1 MRRAR
6 GPRRFSPQVTYD
18 GRVARTRLPAKTAPD
33 ARVED
38 AEGGGFFG
46 GIGRFV
52 VRWPWVVIGAWIAL
66 AISVTMAFP
75 PLAVLA
81 QKAPASILPGNAPS
95 VVSQKQMSEAFNE
108 ASSDN
113 ILLVVLTNENG
124 FTAADEV
131 VYRDLVGAL
140 RAETEDVAALQDF
153 VTTPPLREILV
164 SKDNKAWLLPVNIVG
179 EVATPPA
186 IAATKRAIQ
195 TVQDTVAGTSLEAF
209 TTGPAGTFNDIKD
222 IGDRDIFTIEV
233 ATVLALLAILLMVY
247 RNLLTMILPLIT
259 IGVALVTAQGVV
271 AGMGTLGLSVSSQTI
286 VLLTAMLAGAGTDYA
301 VFLIA
306 RYHDYLRMGAEADE
320 AVRNAL
326 ASVGKVITAS
336 AATVAV
342 TFVGMIFTKLTVFS
356 TVGVALAAAIIVG
369 CAGALTFLP
378 ALLTLAGRRGWARP
392 RRDLT
397 GRFWRRSGIRIVRRP
412 VINLVVSLVIL
423 VILASTS
430 ALATYNYDDRKALP
444 AASASILGYDAI
456 SRHFPLNASLP
467 QYILIKSPQDL
478 RTPKALADMEQ
489 LAYRIS
495 QVPDIDIVR
504 GITRPTGESLEQAR
518 LSFQAGEVGKPLN
531 QTADAINTNT
541 GNLNMLASG
550 SDQIADVL
558 GAIRG
563 QLGQTLATVSYL
575 VRSLAFM
582 QNQYGTG
589 TALPGFELGSDPLNT
604 IHGLGGNM
612 GVNTGDA
619 VAAYDKSIAPV
630 LNALNGN
637 PVCDADPKCVA
648 TRARLQLLADA
659 RNDGTLNQISNLC
672 SLLEEI
678 PGDPTALPAER
689 PMPVI
694 PGKEKPGPLATI
706 PGSQATNPGNQATN
720 PGTPPTPGGMGPALD
735 SISQSLQ
742 AAGITNPADLESQ
755 LSQLQQGIDLLS
767 VASRQVADG
776 VALLVDQ
783 TKKLGVGL
791 DQASTFLLAMKR
803 DANTQSMAGFY
814 IPGQILNG
822 EEFRKAAA
830 IFISPDGHNARFL
843 VQSKLNPFTPPAMD
857 QVNAVLEAARGA
869 QPNTTLADASISMTG
884 LTVTLRDTR
893 DYYLQDLRL
902 IITTTILVV
911 LSILIV
917 LLRALVAPLYL
928 IVSVIVSYLSALG
941 MGVLLF
947 QLILGQEL
955 HWSVPGLTFII
966 LVAVGADYNL
976 LLISRI
982 RDESPHGI
990 RSGVIRTVGQTGG
1003 VITAAGLIFAAS
1015 MIGLQFSSITTLVQ
1029 IGFIIATG
1037 ILLDTFL
1044 VRTITVPATA
1054 VLVGK
1059 ANWWPSKWQPP
1070 VSAKPTRPAIEDPV
1084 AAGTE

>member
-1 MRRAR
+1 
-6 GPRRFSPQVTYD
+6 
-18 GRVARTRLPAKTAPD
+18 VARTRPPAKIAPD
-33 ARVED
+33 ARAED
-38 AEGGGFFG
+38 IEGGRFFG
-46 GIGRFV
+46 WIGRFV
-52 VRWPWVVIGAWIAL
+52 VRWPWLVIGAWIAL

-75 PLAVLA
+75 SLAVLA
-81 QKAPASILPGNAPS
+81 QKAPASILPTNAPS
-95 VVSQKQMSEAFNE
+95 VVSQKQMSEAFSE

-113 ILLVVLTNENG
+113 ILLVVLTNEKG
-124 FTAADEV
+124 FTPADEV

-179 EVATPPA
+179 EVATPKA

-195 TVQDTVAGTSLEAF
+195 TVQDTVAGTSLQVY

-222 IGDRDIFTIEV
+222 LGDRDIFTIEV
-233 ATVLALLAILLMVY
+233 ATVVALLTILLMVY

-301 VFLIA
+301 VFLIS
-306 RYHDYLRMGAEADE
+306 RYHDFLRMGAESDE

-326 ASVGKVITAS
+326 ASIGKVITAS

-342 TFVGMIFTKLTVFS
+342 TFIGMIFTKLTVFS

-412 VINLVVSLVIL
+412 VINLVASLVIL

-444 AASASILGYDAI
+444 AATASIQGYDAI

-467 QYILIKSPQDL
+467 QYILISSPRDL

-489 LAYRIS
+489 LAYRVS
-495 QVPDIDIVR
+495 QIPDIDIVR

-531 QTADAINTNT
+531 QAADAINTNT
-541 GNLNMLASG
+541 GNLNLLASG

-589 TALPGFELGSDPLNT
+589 KALPGFELGSDPLNT

-612 GVNTGDA
+612 GVNTDDA

-648 TRARLQLLADA
+648 TRARLQLLGDA
-659 RNDGTLNQISNLC
+659 RKDGTLNEIANLC
-672 SLLEEI
+672 TLLEEI
-678 PGDPTALPAER
+678 PSDPTALPAEQ

-706 PGSQATNPGNQATN
+706 PGGQATIPGGQATIPGSQATSS
-720 PGTPPTPGGMGPALD
+720 GGMGPALD

-755 LSQLQQGIDLLS
+755 LTQLQQGIDLLS

-783 TKKLGVGL
+783 TKKLGLGL
-791 DQASTFLLAMKR
+791 DQASSFLLAMKR
-803 DANTQSMAGFY
+803 DATTQSMAGFY

-830 IFISPDGHNARFL
+830 IFISPDGRTARFL
-843 VQSKLNPFTPPAMD
+843 VQSKLNPFATPAMD
-857 QVNAVLEAARGA
+857 QVNEVLAAARGA
-869 QPNTTLADASISMTG
+869 QPNTTLADASIGMTG

-893 DYYLQDLRL
+893 DYYYQDLRL

-911 LSILIV
+911 LGILIV

-928 IVSVIVSYLSALG
+928 IVSVILSYLSALG
-941 MGVLLF
+941 LGVVVF

-1003 VITAAGLIFAAS
+1003 VITAAGVIFAAS

-1044 VRTITVPATA
+1044 VRTVTVPATA

-1070 VSAKPTRPAIEDPV
+1070 VPAMARRQPEVGREI
-1084 AAGTE
+1084 ATAGEPL

>member
-1 MRRAR
+1 M
-6 GPRRFSPQVTYD
+6 
-18 GRVARTRLPAKTAPD
+18 ARTRRPAEIAPD
-33 ARVED
+33 ARAED
-38 AEGGGFFG
+38 IEGGGFFG
-46 GIGRFV
+46 SLGGFV
-52 VRWPWVVIGAWIAL
+52 VRWPWLVIAAWIAL
-66 AISVTMAFP
+66 AISLTLAFP
-75 PLAVLA
+75 SLSVLA
-81 QKAPASILPGNAPS
+81 QKAPASILPANAPS
-95 VVSQKQMSEAFNE
+95 VVSQKQMSETFQE

-113 ILLVVLTNENG
+113 ILLVVLTNEKG
-124 FTAADEV
+124 LTPADEAI
-131 VYRDLVGAL
+131 YRNLVGAL

-153 VTTPPLREILV
+153 ITTPPLREILA
-164 SKDNKAWLLPVNIVG
+164 SKDSKAWLLPVNIVG
-179 EVATPPA
+179 EVATPKA
-186 IAATKRAIQ
+186 IAATKRAIE
-195 TVQDTVAGTSLEAF
+195 TVHSTVAGTSLTAY

-222 IGDRDIFTIEV
+222 IGDLDISTIEV
-233 ATVLALLAILLMVY
+233 ATVLALLTILLMVY

-259 IGVALVTAQGVV
+259 IGVSLVSAQGVV
-271 AGMGTLGLSVSSQTI
+271 AGMGTVGLSVSSQTI

-301 VFLIA
+301 VFLIS
-306 RYHDYLRMGAEADE
+306 RYHDYLRLGTESDT

-342 TFVGMIFTKLTVFS
+342 TFIGMIFTKLTVFS
-356 TVGVALAAAIIVG
+356 TVGVALAAAIAVG

-412 VINLVVSLVIL
+412 VIYLVSSLVLL

-430 ALATYNYDDRKALP
+430 TLATYNYDDRKALP
-444 AASASILGYDAI
+444 ATTASIQGYDAI
-456 SRHFPLNASLP
+456 SQHFPLNASLP
-467 QYILIKSPQDL
+467 QYILISSPHDL
-478 RTPKALADMEQ
+478 RTPTALADMEQ
-489 LAYRIS
+489 MAYRVS
-495 QVPDIDIVR
+495 QVHDIDIVR

-518 LSFQAGEVGKPLN
+518 LSFQAGEVGNPLN
-531 QTADAINTNT
+531 QAAQAINTNT
-541 GNLNMLASG
+541 GNLNTLAG
-550 SDQIADVL
+550 GADQIADVL
-558 GAIRG
+558 GGIRG
-563 QLGQTLATVSYL
+563 QLGQTLATVNYL
-575 VRSLAFM
+575 VRALAFM

-589 TALPGFELGSDPLNT
+589 KALPGFDLGNDPLNT
-604 IHGLGGNM
+604 IHGLGGHM

-637 PVCDADPKCVA
+637 PVCDADSKCVA

-659 RNDGTLNQISNLC
+659 RNNGTLNQIANLC
-672 SLLEEI
+672 SLLEDV
-678 PGDPTALPAER
+678 PGDPTALPAEQ
-689 PMPVI
+689 PMPMPTPVI
-694 PGKEKPGPLATI
+694 PGKEKPDPLTTI
-706 PGSQATNPGNQATN
+706 GGNQASAPS
-720 PGTPPTPGGMGPALD
+720 PGGLGSAPAPGGMGPALD

-742 AAGITNPADLESQ
+742 AAGISNPADLEAQ
-755 LSQLQQGIDLLS
+755 LNQLQQGIDLLA

-783 TKKLGVGL
+783 TKRLGLGL
-791 DQASTFLLAMKR
+791 NQASSFLLAMKR
-803 DANTQSMAGFY
+803 DATTQSMAGFY
-814 IPGQILNG
+814 IPGQILSG
-822 EEFRKAAA
+822 AEFKKAAQ
-830 IFISPDGHNARFL
+830 IFISSDGRTARYL
-843 VQSKLNPFTPPAMD
+843 VQSKLNPFATPAMD
-857 QVNAVLEAARGA
+857 QVNEVLAAARGA

-893 DYYLQDLRL
+893 DYYLQDLRQ
-902 IITTTILVV
+902 IVTTTILVV
-911 LSILIV
+911 LTILIV

-941 MGVLLF
+941 MGVVMF
-947 QLILGQEL
+947 EFILGQEL

-982 RDESPHGI
+982 RDESPYGI

-1029 IGFIIATG
+1029 IGFIIAAG
-1037 ILLDTFL
+1037 ILLDTFV
-1044 VRTITVPATA
+1044 VRTITVPAIA

-1070 VSAKPTRPAIEDPV
+1070 APSPRKTPEVPEPV
-1084 AAGTE
+1084 GAATN

>member
-1 MRRAR
+1 M
-6 GPRRFSPQVTYD
+6 
-18 GRVARTRLPAKTAPD
+18 
-33 ARVED
+33 
-38 AEGGGFFG
+38 
-46 GIGRFV
+46 
-52 VRWPWVVIGAWIAL
+52 RWPWLVIGAWIAL

-75 PLAVLA
+75 SLAVLA
-81 QKAPASILPGNAPS
+81 QKAPASILPTNAPS
-95 VVSQKQMSEAFNE
+95 VVSQKQMSEAFAE

-113 ILLVVLTNENG
+113 ILLVVLTNEKG
-124 FTAADEV
+124 FTPADEV
-131 VYRDLVGAL
+131 AYRDLVGAL

-179 EVATPPA
+179 EVATPKA

-195 TVQDTVAGTSLEAF
+195 TVQDTVAGTSLQVY

-222 IGDRDIFTIEV
+222 LGDRDIFTIEV
-233 ATVLALLAILLMVY
+233 ATVVALLTILLMVY

-301 VFLIA
+301 VFLIS
-306 RYHDYLRMGAEADE
+306 RYHDFLRMGAESDE

-326 ASVGKVITAS
+326 ASIGKVITAS

-342 TFVGMIFTKLTVFS
+342 TFIGMIFTKLTVFS

-412 VINLVVSLVIL
+412 VINLVASLVIL

-444 AASASILGYDAI
+444 ATTASIQGYDAI

-467 QYILIKSPQDL
+467 QYILISSPRDL

-489 LAYRIS
+489 LAYRVS
-495 QVPDIDIVR
+495 QIPDIDIVR

-531 QTADAINTNT
+531 QAADAINTNT
-541 GNLNMLASG
+541 GNLNLLASG

-589 TALPGFELGSDPLNT
+589 KALPGFELGSDPLNT
-604 IHGLGGNM
+604 IHGLGGKM

-648 TRARLQLLADA
+648 TRARLQLLGDA
-659 RNDGTLNQISNLC
+659 RKDGTLNEIANLC
-672 SLLEEI
+672 TLLEEI
-678 PGDPTALPAER
+678 PSDPTALPAEQ

-694 PGKEKPGPLATI
+694 PGKEKPGPLTTIPGGQATIPGGQATI
-706 PGSQATNPGNQATN
+706 PGSQATSS
-720 PGTPPTPGGMGPALD
+720 GGMGPALD

-755 LSQLQQGIDLLS
+755 LTQLQQGIDLLS

-783 TKKLGVGL
+783 TKKLGLGL
-791 DQASTFLLAMKR
+791 DQASSFLLAMKR
-803 DANTQSMAGFY
+803 DATTQSMAGFY

-830 IFISPDGHNARFL
+830 IFISPDGRTARFL
-843 VQSKLNPFTPPAMD
+843 VQSKLNPFATPAMD
-857 QVNAVLEAARGA
+857 QVNEVLAAARGA
-869 QPNTTLADASISMTG
+869 QPNTTLADASIGMTG

-893 DYYLQDLRL
+893 DYYYQDLRL

-911 LSILIV
+911 LGILIV

-928 IVSVIVSYLSALG
+928 IVSVILSYLSALG
-941 MGVLLF
+941 LGVVVF

-1044 VRTITVPATA
+1044 VRTVTVPATA

-1070 VSAKPTRPAIEDPV
+1070 VPAMARRQPEVGREI
-1084 AAGTE
+1084 ATAGEPL

>member
-1 MRRAR
+1 MA
-6 GPRRFSPQVTYD
+6 
-18 GRVARTRLPAKTAPD
+18 PAAG
-33 ARVED
+33 AED
-38 AEGGGFFG
+38 IEGGGFFG
-46 GIGRFV
+46 WIGRSV
-52 VRWPWVVIGAWIAL
+52 VRWPWLVIGAWIAL

-75 PLAVLA
+75 SLAVLA

-95 VVSQKQMSEAFNE
+95 VVSQKQMSEAFKE

-113 ILLVVLTNENG
+113 ILLIVLTNEKG
-124 FTAADEV
+124 FTPADEV
-131 VYRDLVGAL
+131 VYRNLVDKL

-179 EVATPPA
+179 EVATPAA
-186 IAATKRAIQ
+186 IEATKRANQ
-195 TVQDTVAGTSLEAF
+195 TVQDTVAGTSLRAY

-233 ATVLALLAILLMVY
+233 ATVLALLTILLMVY

-259 IGVALVTAQGVV
+259 ISVSLVAAQGVV
-271 AGMGTLGLSVSSQTI
+271 AGMGTIGLSVSAQTI

-301 VFLIA
+301 VFLIS
-306 RYHDYLRMGAEADE
+306 RYHDYLRMGAESDE

-423 VILASTS
+423 IILATTS
-430 ALATYNYDDRKALP
+430 VLATYNYDDRKALP
-444 AASASILGYDAI
+444 AASASIQGYDAI
-456 SRHFPLNASLP
+456 SRHFPLTASLP
-467 QYILIKSPQDL
+467 QYILISSPRDL

-489 LAYRIS
+489 LAYRVS
-495 QVPDIDIVR
+495 QIPDIDIVR

-531 QTADAINTNT
+531 QAADAINTNT
-541 GNLNMLASG
+541 GNLDLLASG

-558 GAIRG
+558 GGLRG
-563 QLGQTLATVSYL
+563 QLGQMLTTINYL

-589 TALPGFELGSDPLNT
+589 KALPGFDIGSDPLNT

-612 GVNTGDA
+612 GVNIGDA

-630 LNALNGN
+630 LSALNGN

-648 TRARLQLLADA
+648 IRARLQLLADA
-659 RNDGTLNQISNLC
+659 RNDGTLNQITNLC
-672 SLLEEI
+672 TLLEEVPI
-678 PGDPTALPAER
+678 DPTALPAER
-689 PMPVI
+689 PMPTPVI
-694 PGKEKPGPLATI
+694 PGKEKPGPVTTI
-706 PGSQATNPGNQATN
+706 PGNQAT
-720 PGTPPTPGGMGPALD
+720 PPTAGGMGPALD

-755 LSQLQQGIDLLS
+755 LSQLQQGIELLS

-783 TKKLGVGL
+783 TKKLGIGL
-791 DQASTFLLAMKR
+791 DQASSFLLAMKR
-803 DANTQSMAGFY
+803 DATTQSMAGFY
-814 IPGQILNG
+814 IPGQILSG
-822 EEFRKAAA
+822 AEFRKAAA
-830 IFISPDGHNARFL
+830 IFISPDGHTVRYL
-843 VQSKLNPFTPPAMD
+843 VQSKLNPFTEPAMD
-857 QVNAVLEAARGA
+857 QVNMVLDAARGA
-869 QPNTTLADASISMTG
+869 QPNTALADASIGMTG

-893 DYYLQDLRL
+893 DYYIQDLQR
-902 IITTTILVV
+902 IVITTILVV
-911 LSILIV
+911 LTILIV

-941 MGVLLF
+941 MGVVLF

-1029 IGFIIATG
+1029 IGFIIAAG

-1044 VRTITVPATA
+1044 VRTVTVPATA

-1070 VSAKPTRPAIEDPV
+1070 PPPPTTRRPAPEPV
-1084 AAGTE
+1084 AVVAD